1 MANRDSGEGRWGG
14 RSVRVPVRA
23 SRRGN
28 LGESV
33 RIHSPLQPVQDGR
46 IVHEVVVDEDEHQQ
60 GGPESPCELVVV
72 RQLVDLAGVHDP
84 ERRGRDVQMA

>member
-1 MANRDSGEGRWGG
+1 MG
-14 RSVRVPVRA
+14 RSQRDGPVRA

-33 RIHSPLQPVQDGR
+33 RVHSLAQTVQDWR
-46 IVHEVVVDEDEHQQ
+46 IFQEVVVDEDEHQQ
-60 GGPESPCELVVV
+60 GGPESPCEFVVV
-72 RQLVDLAGVHDP
+72 RQLVDLTGAEDP